1 MCGRYSFVTSLEKIK
16 QQFGDVDTGHHLKL
30 SFNVAPTQ
38 HAYLIT
44 SQHPRRLSYYRWG
57 LIPHWA
63 KDSKNA
69 AKLINARMEGIESK
83 PSFRVPL
90 RRRRCLV
97 LADSFYEWRKEG
109 KQKIPFRILPADESL
124 LVMAG
129 IWDTWYEGGYAVKT
143 FSILTAPPNKEVAPL
158 HNRMPM
164 VLHTAEL
171 WERWLD
177 ELEVDEVLELLQPPP
192 DGILSKYQVSTR
204 VNDVRNNSPELH
216 EEVGGQGT
224 LF

>member
-1 MCGRYSFVTSLEKIK
+1 
-16 QQFGDVDTGHHLKL
+16 
-30 SFNVAPTQ
+30 
-38 HAYLIT
+38 
-44 SQHPRRLSYYRWG
+44 
-57 LIPHWA
+57 
-63 KDSKNA
+63 
-69 AKLINARMEGIESK
+69 MEGIESK

-109 KQKIPFRILPADESL
+109 KQKVPFRISPADDSL

-129 IWDTWYEGGYAVKT
+129 IWDTWYDGDYAVKT
-143 FSILTAPPNKEVAPL
+143 FSIITAPPNKEVAPL

-164 VLHTAEL
+164 VFHSAEL

-192 DGILSKYQVSTR
+192 DGILAKYQVSTK
-204 VNDVRNNSPELH
+204 VNNVRNNGPDLH
-216 EEVGGQGT
+216 ERVGGQGK